1 MFSRRHP
8 VLFFLLILAVCA
20 TVVCVGGLL
29 VVFSVTRLMAGS
41 AITFQEQPGNIGIVE
56 VTGPIV
62 SSRQVIENIKTF
74 RDDDAIKAIVIRV
87 DSPGGGVG
95 PSQEIFREV
104 VKTRPVKTVIA
115 SLGAVAAS
123 GGYYVAAG
131 AQAIVANPGTITGS
145 IGVIMNHLN
154 LTDLVQKIGIA
165 PVVIKSGEFKDLGSP
180 FRELGKNE
188 KQLLQQMV
196 DELHQQFVADMA
208 FARDMPEEALAK
220 LADGRVY
227 TGQTALNLKLIDR
240 TGNLEDAVAW
250 AAELAGMEE
259 KPVPVY
265 PKDTPISIMRKMTRT
280 LFKDL
285 DISGAWRIISGT
297 SSNSEIT
304 EEGVPGTGPPSMT
317 ISRRG
322 PK

>member
-104 VKTRPVKTVIA
+104 VKTRPVK
-115 SLGAVAAS
+115 
-123 GGYYVAAG
+123 
-131 AQAIVANPGTITGS
+131 P
-145 IGVIMNHLN
+145 
-154 LTDLVQKIGIA
+154 
-165 PVVIKSGEFKDLGSP
+165 
-180 FRELGKNE
+180 
-188 KQLLQQMV
+188 
-196 DELHQQFVADMA
+196 
-208 FARDMPEEALAK
+208 
-220 LADGRVY
+220 
-227 TGQTALNLKLIDR
+227 
-240 TGNLEDAVAW
+240 
-250 AAELAGMEE
+250 
-259 KPVPVY
+259 
-265 PKDTPISIMRKMTRT
+265 
-280 LFKDL
+280 
-285 DISGAWRIISGT
+285 
-297 SSNSEIT
+297 
-304 EEGVPGTGPPSMT
+304 
-317 ISRRG
+317 
-322 PK
+322 